1 MASKE
6 RKRKEYTNIGESEG
20 QVKDLLQSYHGGYV
34 KIKLFLI
41 LILAVLEQCPP
52 PNENCPPL
60 NPNPNI
66 KPSQKCNLNQG
77 RLSSRTIVQT
87 PF

>member
-52 PNENCPPL
+52 PQRKLSPPQ
-60 NPNPNI
+60 P
-66 KPSQKCNLNQG
+66 
-77 RLSSRTIVQT
+77 
-87 PF
+87 